1 VLVQSSPADAVVDGG
16 CFAVAA
22 IAVAAVA
29 TVVAVGFAAVATAAA
44 VVTAVVVAAA
54 VVATA
59 AVAAAI
65 AVVVSADAWP
75 ELRLSLGGVV
85 GSQLAELQL
94 AVFAPPACGLPVGG
108 VVAPPDAAVG
118 PPVVG
123 AVAFA
128 RLLV

>member
-44 VVTAVVVAAA
+44 VVTAVAAAA
-54 VVATA
+54 VVAIA

-75 ELRLSLGGVV
+75 ELRLSLGGGV

>member
-44 VVTAVVVAAA
+44 VVTAVAAAA
-54 VVATA
+54 VVAIA

-75 ELRLSLGGVV
+75 ELQLSLGGVV